1 MRMFAAARRTVWRSD
16 FPRLVRIM
24 RFSYARAAAAA
35 PFVALAFATWACA
48 SSSSSP
54 AAVATATDAAAPMS
68 YVAASS
74 DSCRR
79 AQLRAEAEPEF
90 RVMREAKPSRANA
103 KPRFPLGEPKRR
115 FQQVTVRFVV
125 DTAGIV
131 DMRTAEILTSSGK
144 PFTDE
149 VLLILPEWR
158 FEPAELVP
166 GCRVPFRFTSSIVF
180 NAPGA

>member
-1 MRMFAAARRTVWRSD
+1 
-16 FPRLVRIM
+16 M
-24 RFSYARAAAAA
+24 RFPYARAAAAA
-35 PFVALAFATWACA
+35 PFVALVLVLAACA
-48 SSSSSP
+48 SAPSSSTSM
-54 AAVATATDAAAPMS
+54 ATVADVAAPVPH
-68 YVAASS
+68 VAAPG

-115 FQQVTVRFVV
+115 YQQVTVRFVV
-125 DTAGIV
+125 DTAGVV